1 MIDRTHSFVFGR
13 GEAQTT
19 RAAPALAPSS
29 ATVDERGLPEMLAY
43 LAGLARLIGFVDEQ
57 GRPAGDWTPFLL
69 RDASFL
75 LAQVCA
81 TTADAL
87 TEEAAPA
94 LQSQLDEAAGTVQ
107 ADPTGAA
114 VNASAPDPAAGQA
127 RGRKGMTTQSAA
139 LARVFALARRIDA
152 WYRAASQIES
162 AGLGGHPF
170 KRNLEQVIGQDLSRY
185 TREIGDDSTL
195 GPLWRRLAERADV
208 HFAEVWS
215 TDAERGAVNFDPD
228 TLDSVEAAFRRSLD
242 NLAALARRYLE
253 SELQDDGRHA
263 PQAGLLIAFVK
274 LLGIAQGELNTFTAR
289 HLEFYLR
296 DVLRL
301 APQPSQPDSTFVAF
315 TAAPG
320 AAPVALNAGTRLAA
334 GTDAAGAA
342 IEFATDSGLV
352 VTQAQIA
359 KLMALKIAY
368 AGNDASEG
376 ETSSG
381 AAPVPITSVEAY
393 PCANSVDGLGLPLID
408 ATLGWPPFGPQR
420 AAAVEAG
427 NTAPDAQLGFVV
439 ASPLLLLE
447 GGERTIRL
455 AFAYDEADAAS
466 ASAAPPAAGETGR
479 LQSPSPPSTTPSPTA
494 ATGHDTAAESA
505 ASAPSASQR
514 LEQLAADYAA
524 WLTQRQDGGAIS
536 PDTVFDSL
544 LADACLVTLSGAQGW
559 FAPHSSRLVAA
570 ADGML
575 ELVVELS
582 AAAPGVVANPA
593 LALDPISGE
602 PPLPLLKVVMNP
614 QSAVYG
620 YSFFEALSATRL
632 NLSVNVRGLSSAAV
646 QSNLG
651 PIAIGKPFQPFGPAP
666 MLGSFL
672 QISAPEIACKP
683 IAEVGMTIDWL
694 NLPSGGFAPYY
705 AGYPPDADGTQ
716 LARASFKATLTRNDG
731 IAWRDASEAGGPVA
745 LFAPAPKNGFT
756 ARSAPDCAAPSTRF
770 VFVGAERGDSVGSNE
785 EIGALRVTLAAP
797 DGAFG
802 YDVYSRA
809 LAEAVLAN
817 ARASR
822 RTNKA
827 DLVPIPNP
835 PWVPTA
841 GSIALDY
848 TAQATLSFDAP
859 ARGGMLRFYALAP
872 FGHVRVRHRF
882 EPHFAPPG
890 VRGALCLGL
899 TGVAPGDTLTLLVQL
914 ADRHAPQQLDFTR
927 DSAAGQGAGEPGGAL
942 QWCYLADNRWQRF
955 RQEDLLSDTTYGL
968 TSSGI
973 VALTLPP
980 RLDTRTTLMPAGY
993 AWIAAMRAEPLD
1005 EIGNI
1010 VALMPNAV
1018 TARRV
1023 TDGQTVIANLPPGA
1037 IAGLA
1042 TKLPAIKAVAQPI
1055 ATAGGAP
1062 AETTATFAT
1071 RVAERLRH
1079 KQRAIQPYDYERLVL
1094 ESFSEIAQ
1102 VKCIGPGNS
1111 DGYSGAARLSAGE
1124 VVLVVTSASVASAS
1138 TSTSTSTPASGA
1150 TALSFVPQA
1159 TLRAVLDTL
1168 RPYVSPF
1175 LRCLTVRNPSYEQ
1188 VRVVAAVRLK
1198 SGRSATYYLNELAAE
1213 LDGALAPWRAQPAG
1227 RQPIGYGA
1235 IDGNAVASFIRQRDY
1250 VAELV
1255 EFHIEVIYNVSADG
1269 AGNDWRVL
1277 WFDQNEH
1284 VRPSTPWSV
1293 LVPADAHQ
1301 IGLAG
1306 GGPDPAPAGIGSYT
1320 IGDDFVAAQTAGA
1333 TESAAAPPMAP
1344 VYYVKFLERELHR
1357 GVRRD
1362 RMRGDHF
1369 FDVQTIEDTFL
1380 DFPDQA
1386 DASPRGEA
1394 DGPTDFNE
1402 A

>member
-43 LAGLARLIGFVDEQ
+43 LAELARLIGFVDEQ
-57 GRPAGDWTPFLL
+57 GRPAGDWTSFLL

-87 TEEAAPA
+87 TAEVAPA
-94 LQSQLDEAAGTVQ
+94 LQNQLDETARALP
-107 ADPTGAA
+107 ADPSGAA
-114 VNASAPDPAAGQA
+114 VEASVTDPTAGPV
-127 RGRKGMTTQSAA
+127 RGRNGMTAQSSA
-139 LARVFALARRIDA
+139 LARIFALARRIDA

-185 TREIGDDSTL
+185 TREIGEDSTL

-208 HFAEVWS
+208 RFAEIWS
-215 TDAERGAVNFDPD
+215 TDSERGAVNFDAD
-228 TLDSVEAAFRRSLD
+228 ALDSVEAAFRRSLD

-274 LLGIAQGELNTFTAR
+274 LLGIVQGELNTFTER

-315 TAAPG
+315 TPAPG
-320 AAPVALNAGTRLAA
+320 AAPVVLDAGTRLAA

-359 KLMALKIAY
+359 RLMALKIDY
-368 AGNDASEG
+368 ASSDASEG
-376 ETSSG
+376 ATSSG
-381 AAPVPITSVEAY
+381 DAPVPIASVEAY
-393 PCANSVDGLGLPLID
+393 PCADSVDGLGLPLID
-408 ATLGWPPFGPQR
+408 TALGWPPFGPPR
-420 AAAVEAG
+420 AAAVAAG

-455 AFAYDEADAAS
+455 AFAYEEAAAEPDT
-466 ASAAPPAAGETGR
+466 PPAGGEPGS
-479 LQSPSPPSTTPSPTA
+479 QPSPLPRSTTASPKA
-494 ATGHDTAAESA
+494 ATGSDTAAGAA

-514 LEQLAADYAA
+514 LEQLAADYAG
-524 WLTQRQDGGAIS
+524 WLTQRQDGAAVS
-536 PDTVFDSL
+536 PDTVIESL
-544 LADACLVTLSGAQGW
+544 LADACLVTLSGAKGW
-559 FAPHSSRLVAA
+559 FAPQSARLVAA
-570 ADGML
+570 GNGML

-582 AAAPGVVANPA
+582 AAAPGVVANAA
-593 LALDPISGE
+593 LALDAASGE

-632 NLSVNVRGLSSAAV
+632 NLSVNVRGLSSATV

-683 IAEVGMTIDWL
+683 ISGIGMTIDWL
-694 NLPSGGFAPYY
+694 NLPSGGFAAYY
-705 AGYPPDADGTQ
+705 EGYPPEADGTR
-716 LARASFKATLTRNDG
+716 LARASFKATLSRHDG

-745 LFAPAPKNGFT
+745 LFAPAAKNGFT
-756 ARSAPDCAAPSTRF
+756 SASAPDRAAPSTRF
-770 VFVGAERGDSVGSNE
+770 AFVGVGHGDSLGANE

-817 ARASR
+817 ARANHR
-822 RTNKA
+822 ANKA

-841 GSIALDY
+841 SSIAIDY

-859 ARGGMLRFYALAP
+859 EHGGMLRFYALAP

-899 TGVAPGDTLTLLVQL
+899 AGVAPGDTFTLLVQL
-914 ADRHAPQQLDFTR
+914 ADRHAPQQIDFTR

-955 RQEDLLSDTTYGL
+955 RQEDVLSDTTYGL

-980 RLDTRTTLMPAGY
+980 RLDTRTTLMPAGF
-993 AWIAAMRAEPLD
+993 AWIAAMRSEPLD

-1023 TDGQTVIANLPPGA
+1023 TDGQTVIANLPAGA

-1055 ATAGGAP
+1055 ATVGGAP

-1111 DGYSGAARLSAGE
+1111 DGYSGAARLSAGD
-1124 VVLVVTSASVASAS
+1124 VVLVVTPASVASTSAS
-1138 TSTSTSTPASGA
+1138 ASGA
-1150 TALSFVPQA
+1150 TGLSFVPQA
-1159 TLRAVLDTL
+1159 TMRAVLDTL

-1175 LRCLTVRNPSYEQ
+1175 LRRLTVRNPSYEQ

-1198 SGRSATYYLNELAAE
+1198 SGKSATYYLNELAAG
-1213 LDGALAPWRAQPAG
+1213 LDGALAPWRTQAAG

-1250 VAELV
+1250 IAELV

-1277 WFDQNEH
+1277 WFDQNQP

-1293 LVPADAHQ
+1293 LVPADAHRL
-1301 IGLAG
+1301 GLAG

-1320 IGDDFVAAQTAGA
+1320 IGDDFVAAQTTSA
-1333 TESAAAPPMAP
+1333 TESAAAPAMAP

-1357 GVRRD
+1357 GGRRD
-1362 RMRGDHF
+1362 RTRGDRF
-1369 FDVQTIEDTFL
+1369 FDAQTIEDTFI

-1386 DASPRGEA
+1386 DASPRGDA
-1394 DGPTDFNE
+1394 DGPPDFNE